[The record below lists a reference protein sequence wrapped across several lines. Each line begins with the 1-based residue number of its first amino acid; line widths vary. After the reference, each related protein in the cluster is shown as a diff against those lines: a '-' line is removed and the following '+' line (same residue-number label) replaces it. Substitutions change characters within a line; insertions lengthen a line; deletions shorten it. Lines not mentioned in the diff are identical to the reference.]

1 MQKILKF
8 KVCQLHIISYSK
20 LTFAILQAKLSISK
34 LNFYLILVKFKPYP
48 NLNYFKRQ
56 KKQFLDI
63 LKIDAFLKKG
73 KNFDFRII
81 FL

>member
-8 KVCQLHIISYSK
+8 KVCQLHIISYNKS
-20 LTFAILQAKLSISK
+20 TFAILQAKHI
-34 LNFYLILVKFKPYP
+34 NFCLILVKFGPYP
-48 NLNYFKRQ
+48 NLKYFKRQ

-63 LKIDAFLKKG
+63 LKIDGFLKKG